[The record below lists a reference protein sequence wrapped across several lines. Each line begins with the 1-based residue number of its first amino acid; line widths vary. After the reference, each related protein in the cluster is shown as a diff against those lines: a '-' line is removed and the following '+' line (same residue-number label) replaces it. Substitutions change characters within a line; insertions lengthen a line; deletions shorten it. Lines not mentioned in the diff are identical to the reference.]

1 MNAPRHPLILDPSQQ
16 IPNKAFRS
24 RWERQLGQT
33 ESPIEARFLEAF
45 CEAALEANYYVGPAP
60 KAGSRSDM
68 TDTIGVQPQKVL
80 DQYRLDFAILF
91 NFQGAYLQIA
101 IECDGHAFHERTKQ
115 QAVRDKRRDRA
126 LSALDYEIM
135 RFAGS
140 EIFAD
145 AGKCAA
151 EVINRIQDF
160 QTTQVVKAFKTAEAT
175 HGQD

>member
-1 MNAPRHPLILDPSQQ
+1 MNAPKHPLTIDYSLQ

-45 CEAALEANYYVGPAP
+45 CEAALEANYYVGSAP
-60 KAGSRSDM
+60 KAGDRNDM

-80 DQYRLDFAILF
+80 DQYRLDFAVLF
-91 NFQGAYLQIA
+91 NFQGEYLQIA
-101 IECDGHAFHERTKQ
+101 IECDGHAFHERTRQ
-115 QAVRDKRRDRA
+115 QAARDKRRDRA
-126 LSALDYEIM
+126 LNALGYETL

-140 EIFAD
+140 EIFGD

-160 QTTQVVKAFKTAEAT
+160 QTEQVVKAFKAARAS
-175 HGQD
+175 